1 MKISTLANQ
10 LGVSKTTISNAVK
23 DLGIELAKSDTHK
36 QALDISQ
43 EQAKEIKEYILN
55 RKETANDHV
64 MTANEPQINS
74 KEVQTTALIETLR
87 FLEEQIREKDKQI
100 QEKDDQ
106 ISDLIESLQNE
117 QKLNAMNQNKILELE
132 EKGKKNEAVEQ
143 EEKKKG
149 VFRRFFGF

>member
-1 MKISTLANQ
+1 
-10 LGVSKTTISNAVK
+10 
-23 DLGIELAKSDTHK
+23 
-36 QALDISQ
+36 
-43 EQAKEIKEYILN
+43 
-55 RKETANDHV
+55 

-132 EKGKKNEAVEQ
+132 EKGKENEVVEQ

-149 VFRRFFGF
+149 VAVIYVGEDLDVLLEMCDRIMVMCGGKISGIVDARTTTKEEVGLLMTRLQEKGGIA

>member
-43 EQAKEIKEYILN
+43 EQAKEIKEYISN
-55 RKETANDHV
+55 RKETADNREE
-64 MTANEPQINS
+64 TANATENNS
-74 KEVQTTALIETLR
+74 KDVQTTALIETLR

-132 EKGKKNEAVEQ
+132 EKGKENEVVEQ
-143 EEKKKG
+143 EDKKKG